1 MRKAKYRER
10 MYCKL
15 YIQDSLVTLLGVNH
29 SGDMAWISRG
39 RRGGK
44 VEGRA
49 STTPDGVNHHFWSRD
64 RRQYKKLQIQE
75 VCIKSCQRPFRHVTA
90 PFHYHSTVTETCFLC
105 ELRAEAASVDEEEEA
120 EVLDGKGGRCSR
132 GGGITLLSSH
142 RRTITIT
149 SYSCLNPILDPN
161 TSFFHAAA
169 SDRWNIV
176 RTSPSNTPWQSCVR

>member
-1 MRKAKYRER
+1 MDIKRAK
-10 MYCKL
+10 
-15 YIQDSLVTLLGVNH
+15 
-29 SGDMAWISRG
+29 
-39 RRGGK
+39 GGK

-49 STTPDGVNHHFWSRD
+49 STTPDGGNHHFWSRD

-105 ELRAEAASVDEEEEA
+105 EDEEEEA
-120 EVLDGKGGRCSR
+120 EVLDRKGGGERCST
-132 GGGITLLSSH
+132 GGGIALLSSH

-161 TSFFHAAA
+161 TSFFQAAA
-169 SDRWNIV
+169 SDR
-176 RTSPSNTPWQSCVR
+176 